1 MNTKLT
7 AYNSPP
13 DRMLM
18 NGKCSYLD
26 PLAKTH
32 ESFAVTQGTNGK
44 FSFGPIMS
52 SNGDTSM
59 SY

>member
-7 AYNSPP
+7 AYDSPP

-18 NGKCSYLD
+18 NDKGSYLD

-32 ESFAVTQGTNGK
+32 ESFAVTQV
-44 FSFGPIMS
+44 
-52 SNGDTSM
+52 SN
-59 SY
+59 